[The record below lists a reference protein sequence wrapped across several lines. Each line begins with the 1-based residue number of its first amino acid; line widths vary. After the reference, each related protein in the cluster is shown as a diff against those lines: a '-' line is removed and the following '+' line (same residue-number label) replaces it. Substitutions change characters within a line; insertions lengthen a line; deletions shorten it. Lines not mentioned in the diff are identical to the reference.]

1 MSSHWFGQHGA
12 QPANAD
18 QVPVVRSI
26 LKDFSAEALGEL
38 RTWLEQN
45 PPAVTISSIIG
56 FDQFTANVATDVA
69 TNETSTSAAFGDLAT
84 VGPSLS
90 GIPNGKYL
98 LLFGFTGK
106 WSGAAA
112 TGQVMSVAVNGA
124 GAVDGDACFVTS
136 TATGGAGTEASTMRV
151 VAKTL
156 SSGSNSVVT
165 KYRATAAGNT
175 ANFQYRWLVALRYAN
190 T

>member
-1 MSSHWFGQHGA
+1 VSSQWLGAHPPNAGQI
-12 QPANAD
+12 
-18 QVPVVRSI
+18 PVVTSI

-69 TNETSTSAAFGDLAT
+69 TNETTTSTAFGDLAT

-106 WSGAAA
+106 WTVAQ
-112 TGQVMSVAVNGA
+112 TGQVMSVSVNSA
-124 GAVDGDACFVTS
+124 GAADGDACFVTPA
-136 TATGGAGTEASTMRV
+136 ATGGAGTEASTMRV

-165 KYRATAAGNT
+165 KYRATQAGNT